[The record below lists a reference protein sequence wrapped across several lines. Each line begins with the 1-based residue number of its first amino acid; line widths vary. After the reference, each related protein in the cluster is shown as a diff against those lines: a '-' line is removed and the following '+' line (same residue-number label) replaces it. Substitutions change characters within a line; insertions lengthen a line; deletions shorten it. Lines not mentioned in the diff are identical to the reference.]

1 LGPYQFKSKSVLRL
15 TSDLV
20 SHYTDAELVV
30 ITVSIEIPSGFLR
43 VELMEV

>member
-15 TSDLV
+15 ISDLV

-30 ITVSIEIPSGFLR
+30 ITVSIGLLSGWS
-43 VELMEV
+43 